1 MTASNISWI
10 SKRMAV
16 AALKDPAAVA
26 AVVAFAVLSAYGQS
40 ETPGESMPSSG
51 VDLAYGS
58 KLAYGTKVSFGTGG
72 NSEPFRVSGWS
83 GTEEE
88 STWTEGTSAV
98 LTMRVSPTTDPVV
111 LKMKLA
117 GLTKDPDLPFQP
129 VEVYINDQ
137 KVADWHVADTAEFS
151 AAIPQTMTNS
161 RGVLGSYRVLR
172 ITLKIPKAVSPKAL
186 GLSDDPRVLGVSCI
200 DLQLVKTG

>member
-1 MTASNISWI
+1 
-10 SKRMAV
+10 MAV
-16 AALKDPAAVA
+16 AALKYPSVAVA
-26 AVVAFAVLSAYGQS
+26 AALVVLSAYGQFK
-40 ETPGESMPSSG
+40 TPGESTPSSG
-51 VDLAYGS
+51 VD
-58 KLAYGTKVSFGTGG
+58 LAYGTKVSFGTGG

-151 AAIPQTMTNS
+151 AAIPQEMTRS
-161 RGVLGSYRVLR
+161 GGLLG

-186 GLSDDPRVLGVSCI
+186 GLSDDPRVLGVSCV
-200 DLQLVKTG
+200 DLQLAKTG